1 MALPP
6 QMVDMAMGAG
16 GPATEVPEELMVELP
31 EENMLPDGIEL
42 AGMEEMVEV
51 QAEMYDHNANLAEI
65 LDDSVLGALSSDLRD
80 KIDDDRE
87 SREDWEEAIS
97 KGLKLLG
104 VNYEERNDPFL
115 GASGVHH
122 LLLSEAVTQF

>member
-16 GPATEVPEELMVELP
+16 GPATEMPEELMVELP

-51 QAEMYDHNANLAEI
+51 QAEMYDHNANPVQSPAMAP
-65 LDDSVLGALSSDLRD
+65 VRVAPG
-80 KIDDDRE
+80 
-87 SREDWEEAIS
+87 
-97 KGLKLLG
+97 
-104 VNYEERNDPFL
+104 
-115 GASGVHH
+115 
-122 LLLSEAVTQF
+122 Q

>member
-16 GPATEVPEELMVELP
+16 GPATEMPEELMVELP

-42 AGMEEMVEV
+42 VGMEEMVEV

-65 LDDSVLGALSSDLRD
+65 LDDSVLGTLSSELRD
-80 KIDDDRE
+80 KVDDDKE
-87 SREDWEEAIS
+87 SREDWEEDCQ
-97 KGLKLLG
+97 G
-104 VNYEERNDPFL
+104 F
-115 GASGVHH
+115 
-122 LLLSEAVTQF
+122 EAAWCQL